1 MATGRMSRW
10 LRDKLH
16 KLLND
21 IYYLLL
27 FSKRAAVI
35 TRRVCMALGGLC
47 VMALSSGQATSPA
60 IEVRAVAEVEI
71 KVGEAGREFAQLVPA
86 SRVVPGD
93 EVIYT
98 LEIRNAGPH
107 DVAAPS
113 VIEAVA
119 THMAYLADTATG
131 PGAEV
136 TSSVDDGHTFA
147 VPESLE
153 VLGVDGRPRV
163 AKAIEYT
170 HIRWQLRNILKSKS
184 VAFAR

>member
-1 MATGRMSRW
+1 M
-10 LRDKLH
+10 
-16 KLLND
+16 
-21 IYYLLL
+21 
-27 FSKRAAVI
+27 
-35 TRRVCMALGGLC
+35 RRVCMALSGLC

-60 IEVRAVAEVEI
+60 IEVRTIAEVEI
-71 KVGEAGREFAQLVPA
+71 KVGEAGREFARLVPA

-107 DVAAPS
+107 DVAAPT
-113 VIEAVA
+113 VIEPIP
-119 THMAYLADTATG
+119 THMGYLADTATG

-136 TSSVDDGHTFA
+136 TYSVDGGLTFD

-153 VLGVDGRPRV
+153 VRGADGRPRV

-170 HIRWQLRNILKSKS
+170 HIRWQLRNILKSRS
-184 VAFAR
+184 VAFARFRAVVK